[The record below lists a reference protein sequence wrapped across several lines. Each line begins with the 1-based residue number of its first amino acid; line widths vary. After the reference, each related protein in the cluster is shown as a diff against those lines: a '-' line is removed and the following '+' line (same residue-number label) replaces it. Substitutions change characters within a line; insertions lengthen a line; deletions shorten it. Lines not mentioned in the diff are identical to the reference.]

1 MTSQARCQREFIGS
15 FRLTFVRLVVQWS
28 HDQAPSSCRLS
39 GDIPPSDGGPSPGPC
54 RSPRR
59 VVELHRL
66 ALQVWFDHDPPV
78 RDLDEPVLMGRDW
91 GNGAVPADR
100 RYARTDEGREI
111 VKDTDEF
118 LKGLDE
124 LLDTKSER
132 GKVP

>member
-1 MTSQARCQREFIGS
+1 
-15 FRLTFVRLVVQWS
+15 
-28 HDQAPSSCRLS
+28 
-39 GDIPPSDGGPSPGPC
+39 
-54 RSPRR
+54 
-59 VVELHRL
+59 
-66 ALQVWFDHDPPV
+66 
-78 RDLDEPVLMGRDW
+78 MGRDW